1 MHLEPSAGSTR
12 HRLIDIDRL
21 QVSGLRQHFI
31 KRLRGPLEK
40 ALAIDACNILYAD
53 FASRLP
59 GCGCQRDVFQ
69 AALDALGVRLP
80 RDVAGRGQIP
90 AEGPLVAVANHPFGG
105 PEGVVLA
112 ALLLDVRPDVKVLGN
127 YLLKRLAGIGESIIA
142 VDPFGSQ
149 TARAGNR
156 RALRAAIDWLET
168 GGALVVFPSG
178 EVSSPQWR
186 QGHIADPPWSPHV
199 GAIIRRTAATALP
212 VYFPGR
218 NGWRFH
224 LAGLVHPRLRTC
236 LLPGELVRR
245 AGQKIQVCL
254 GRPIPWAK
262 LRRLPDDRCRTGF
275 LRASTYLLQ
284 NRKKPGPR
292 LGTAQA
298 PIAVPLPN
306 SRVAGEIAELGPT
319 YRLAAGG
326 EFAVYLARADQI
338 PHLLHE
344 IGRQREISF
353 RCVQEGTGA
362 AIDLDVFDRHYL
374 HLFLW
379 NHRRRELAGAYRLG
393 LTDQILQAMGPEGL
407 YSHQLF
413 RYKPSFLA
421 HLGQS
426 IELGRSFIRPE
437 YQRQFSCLSLL
448 WRGIG
453 EFIARCPSYRLLF
466 GPVSISQAY
475 AEVSRRLL
483 VQFLTAR
490 KFAPDLA
497 DMVRPRC
504 PYRAGAIAGLPKSDL
519 HATFQDIDDVS
530 LLISTLEED
539 AKGVPVLLRQYLK
552 LNGRLISFNVD
563 KAFSRVVDGL
573 FLVDLRHTDP
583 RLLTRFMGPEGAAR
597 FTGFHR
603 LTLHRCDQ
611 AAACAPPAAGGPGI
625 AA

>member
-1 MHLEPSAGSTR
+1 M
-12 HRLIDIDRL
+12 
-21 QVSGLRQHFI
+21 
-31 KRLRGPLEK
+31 
-40 ALAIDACNILYAD
+40 
-53 FASRLP
+53 
-59 GCGCQRDVFQ
+59 
-69 AALDALGVRLP
+69 
-80 RDVAGRGQIP
+80 
-90 AEGPLVAVANHPFGG
+90 
-105 PEGVVLA
+105 
-112 ALLLDVRPDVKVLGN
+112 
-127 YLLKRLAGIGESIIA
+127 
-142 VDPFGSQ
+142 
-149 TARAGNR
+149 
-156 RALRAAIDWLET
+156 
-168 GGALVVFPSG
+168 
-178 EVSSPQWR
+178 
-186 QGHIADPPWSPHV
+186 
-199 GAIIRRTAATALP
+199 
-212 VYFPGR
+212 
-218 NGWRFH
+218 
-224 LAGLVHPRLRTC
+224 
-236 LLPGELVRR
+236 
-245 AGQKIQVCL
+245 
-254 GRPIPWAK
+254 
-262 LRRLPDDRCRTGF
+262 
-275 LRASTYLLQ
+275 
-284 NRKKPGPR
+284 
-292 LGTAQA
+292 
-298 PIAVPLPN
+298 
-306 SRVAGEIAELGPT
+306 
-319 YRLAAGG
+319 
-326 EFAVYLARADQI
+326 
-338 PHLLHE
+338 
-344 IGRQREISF
+344 
-353 RCVQEGTGA
+353 
-362 AIDLDVFDRHYL
+362 DVFDSHYL

-413 RYKPSFLA
+413 RYKSSFLT

-437 YQRQFSCLSLL
+437 YQKQFSCLSLL

-519 HATFQDIDDVS
+519 HAAFQDIDDVS

-603 LTLHRCDQ
+603 LTLHRRDQ
-611 AAACAPPAAGGPGI
+611 TAACAPPAGRGLPPEPPLRRGESQPERSPEPDVTKLSGEDVLHHRQPLHQGIPPENHSHSPPGPTQFGPIEGRQFKTFQTFGRRPAAGIRLRPPGRLFFRFSPGFRGATSNTQRSAFRASRGI
-625 AA
+625 APWFGAAPCARPDPG